1 MHHSTSLLGKCKYPV
16 VSRKSGWAGLTGSTP
31 IIANHSQKLHS
42 RANVSIGHFIHPC
55 PCGRTRRI
63 IKRTAMPD
71 VIFPGPEG
79 RLEGRFSPP
88 PRPRAPVALILH
100 PHPQGGGT
108 MNDRITQALYKTF
121 VRRGFATLRFN
132 FRGVGRSQGVFDN
145 GIGELS
151 DAASALD
158 WVQSIHP
165 EAQTTWI
172 AGFSFGAWIGMQ
184 LLMRR
189 PEIRGFISV
198 APPANMYDFTFLAP
212 CPSSGIIVNGLGDEI
227 VTSASV
233 VKLVEKLRTQKGI
246 TVHHDEIPKA
256 NHFFEHELEQL
267 MKSVDNYLD
276 MRLAPNS
283 PIR

>member
-1 MHHSTSLLGKCKYPV
+1 
-16 VSRKSGWAGLTGSTP
+16 
-31 IIANHSQKLHS
+31 
-42 RANVSIGHFIHPC
+42 
-55 PCGRTRRI
+55 
-63 IKRTAMPD
+63 MPD

-172 AGFSFGAWIGMQ
+172 GWLLLRRLDFDAVADATAGGAR
-184 LLMRR
+184 LH
-189 PEIRGFISV
+189 
-198 APPANMYDFTFLAP
+198 
-212 CPSSGIIVNGLGDEI
+212 LGRAARQH
-227 VTSASV
+227 V
-233 VKLVEKLRTQKGI
+233 
-246 TVHHDEIPKA
+246 
-256 NHFFEHELEQL
+256 
-267 MKSVDNYLD
+267 
-276 MRLAPNS
+276 
-283 PIR
+283 